1 MNDDRRPGGGM
12 TDAHLPGTDGGLR
25 RADVAYDHIK
35 RVLIDG
41 RFRQGDG
48 LPVEAIAHELGMS
61 RQPVMEAMK
70 RLAEH
75 GFVEI
80 IPQVGCRVATIDR
93 HEIGDLFRYLAVTEG
108 LLAEL
113 AAVRWTA
120 EPLAALR
127 RISLAIGELVT
138 ERTQGTETFLRFR
151 ALDNAF
157 HAMIG
162 DMADAP
168 LIAQS
173 ARRMTE
179 RTDFHIA
186 TTAIEQL
193 AMRRLELSH
202 REHDEVLHRIERRQ
216 GKLAGQALMGH
227 QLGFYTRT
235 FEAAAV

>member
-1 MNDDRRPGGGM
+1 M
-12 TDAHLPGTDGGLR
+12 TETRLPGADSGLR

-35 RVLIDG
+35 RMLIDG

-48 LPVEAIAHELGMS
+48 LPVEGIAHELGMS

-80 IPQVGCRVATIDR
+80 IPQVGCRVATIDQ
-93 HEIGDLFRYLAVTEG
+93 HEIGNLFRYLAVTEG
-108 LLAEL
+108 LLGEL
-113 AAVRWTA
+113 AAVRWTSEQLA
-120 EPLAALR
+120 ELR
-127 RISLAIGELVT
+127 RTSLAIGELVT
-138 ERTQGTETFLRFR
+138 DRTPGIETFLRFR

-157 HAMIG
+157 HATIG

-186 TTAIEQL
+186 TTAIEPL

-202 REHDEVLHRIERRQ
+202 REHEEVLHRIERRQ

-227 QLGFYTRT
+227 QLDFYART
-235 FEAAAV
+235 FDAAAV

>member
-1 MNDDRRPGGGM
+1 MTDDDR
-12 TDAHLPGTDGGLR
+12 LPGVDSGLR

-35 RVLIDG
+35 RMLIDG
-41 RFRQGDG
+41 RFRQADG
-48 LPVEAIAHELGMS
+48 LSVEGIARELGMS

-70 RLAEH
+70 RLAEY
-75 GFVEI
+75 GFVDI

-113 AAVRWTA
+113 AAVRWSVDQLV
-120 EPLAALR
+120 ELR
-127 RISLAIGELVT
+127 RISQAIGDLVT
-138 ERTQGTETFLRFR
+138 GGMQGTEAFLQFR

-157 HAMIG
+157 HRTIG
-162 DMADAP
+162 KMADAP
-168 LIAQS
+168 LVAQA

-179 RTDFHIA
+179 RTNFHIA
-186 TTAIEQL
+186 TTAIELL

-202 REHDEVLHRIERRQ
+202 REHEEVLHRIERRQ
-216 GKLAGQALMGH
+216 GKLAGQALADH
-227 QLGFYTRT
+227 LLGFYTRT